1 MLLIY
6 GLFNDTNISSLD
18 YLHNEQTVRLL
29 VNNISARLW
38 KEMVVASDEIL
49 SFHFAEGTGENHKI
63 FVRIASNAKPCYPL
77 DHDIGIYT
85 YSLVLHLIDA

>member
-1 MLLIY
+1 MSMLLIY
-6 GLFNDTNISSLD
+6 GLCNDSNVSSVD

-29 VNNISARLW
+29 VNNVSARLW
-38 KEMVVASDEIL
+38 KEMVVAPDEVL

-63 FVRIASNAKPCYPL
+63 FVRIASNAS
-77 DHDIGIYT
+77 HDIGI